1 MLYVFE
7 FQLDSCLVG
16 TGVERNKKR
25 TYVKSQKIGSI
36 TAGQSRHNFDGCAVG
51 VCDEIGRVDI
61 IHALA

>member
-25 TYVKSQKIGSI
+25 TSVKSQKIGSI

-51 VCDEIGRVDI
+51 VCDEIG
-61 IHALA
+61 